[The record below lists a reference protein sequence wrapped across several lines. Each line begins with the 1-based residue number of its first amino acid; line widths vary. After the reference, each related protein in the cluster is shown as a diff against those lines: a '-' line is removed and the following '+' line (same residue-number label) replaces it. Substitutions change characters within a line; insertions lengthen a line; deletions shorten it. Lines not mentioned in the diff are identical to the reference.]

1 MKNIGSFLTGAFI
14 GLSAV
19 IYFILY
25 PETWS
30 VRSVLII
37 AASIIVSLPLSILLH
52 EAGHFL
58 AGSLQGMRL
67 LNVSVG
73 PFVIERH
80 EGKLH
85 FHMTPSVL
93 GYLGR
98 AMMGF
103 PEQVKKEVMRDRL
116 VRYVYGGPLTNIII
130 GFLLI
135 GIAFGLWH
143 HPFHLISGLMNVFLG
158 VMNLKP
164 VMAKS
169 VMTDGLVIQRLRTIP
184 VKDSVIIAAYSVL
197 AEGMRTADVKKWDA
211 DLIEQL
217 ERLIKSEDMTAKSL
231 LPTLG
236 YYYLPANAENVLS
249 IGRTLAFTREDASD
263 DYYADCADITFAT
276 SLFFKE
282 ELEDHP
288 GIIEELQKIGKSDAV
303 IDSKRN
309 ALLSYIAGDVK
320 GAIGHLRSAKD
331 ALGKWHPLYLRGE
344 MERELLQG
352 MIDSMKINNDPPYP
366 SAHHSNEIY
375 S

>member
-58 AGSLQGMRL
+58 AGRLQGMRL
-67 LNVSVG
+67 LNLSVG

-103 PEQVKKEVMRDRL
+103 PEQVKKEVMRNQL

-130 GFLLI
+130 GFLLM

-143 HPFHLISGLMNVFLG
+143 HPFYLIFGLVNVFLG
-158 VMNLKP
+158 FMNLKP

-169 VMTDGLVIQRLRTIP
+169 VMTDGLVIQRLRMIP
-184 VKDSVIIAAYSVL
+184 VEDSVIIAAYSVL

-217 ERLIKSEDMTAKSL
+217 ERLIKSEDATAKSL

-236 YYYLPANAENVLS
+236 YYYLPANPEILLT
-249 IGRTLAFTREDASD
+249 IGQTLAFTREDASY

-276 SLFFKE
+276 SLFFNE
-282 ELEDHP
+282 ELKDYP
-288 GIIEELQKIGKSDAV
+288 GILEGLRKIGKSDAV

-309 ALLSYIAGDVK
+309 ALLSYIEGDFT
-320 GAIGHLRSAKD
+320 GAIVHLESAKD
-331 ALGKWHPLYLRGE
+331 SLGKWHPLYLRGE
-344 MERELLQG
+344 MERKLLTS
-352 MIDSMKINNDPPYP
+352 MIDRI
-366 SAHHSNEIY
+366 
-375 S
+375 